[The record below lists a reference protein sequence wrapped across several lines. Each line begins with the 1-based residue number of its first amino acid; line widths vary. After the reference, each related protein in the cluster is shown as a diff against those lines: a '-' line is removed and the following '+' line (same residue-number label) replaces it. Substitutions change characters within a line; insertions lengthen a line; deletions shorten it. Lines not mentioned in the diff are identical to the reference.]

1 MEKRMT
7 VAAAAKEL
15 GMSAMA
21 LRFAL
26 RKGKFSQ
33 FGEAWK
39 NEEKWT
45 YYINPYQFY
54 KYIGKDIDGTA
65 KGKEID

>member
-39 NEEKWT
+39 NERNGPT
-45 YYINPYQFY
+45 ISIPISF
-54 KYIGKDIDGTA
+54 ISISGRI
-65 KGKEID
+65 